1 MTYTDQTKP
10 DFTFIHMADTH
21 LGLNWPA
28 IGRYEKIQI
37 PVYGK
42 AFGAIVDAAIEKQVD
57 FVIHAGDLVNRP
69 RPPTAAWNRILQELP
84 RLRKAGIPF
93 VVTVGSHDK
102 PESYFDRAGGDVLQL
117 LDSRL
122 DLAKRV
128 DTDQNP
134 FVNLRTRGGK
144 KVAIY
149 GLGDHGR
156 EQEESLQRLTKHM
169 TQESDFSILV
179 MHGSVSTISPMIGPT
194 IKTEK
199 ISELLSKR
207 YVDYVALG
215 HNHKRW
221 EHKDLHIY
229 NPGSPEFT
237 SFADAPT
244 LDYVMEGS
252 ALKEET
258 RKVAEHGYY
267 FVEVRGE
274 ILDAQYHHMLT
285 RDVKN
290 VQIRF
295 NNATPSQVVEGTKQA
310 IIKNA
315 SSSSIVRPLLK
326 GTLHPSTSRSELDI
340 REILSLRER
349 MLFLEYPMVDLGGSQ
364 VEIESV
370 QGSDFRQLINQYFKS
385 RLRKPAEE
393 ITEITVK
400 LVQLY
405 SQKSKTTD
413 QEALSLID
421 GWNTND

>member
-1 MTYTDQTKP
+1 
-10 DFTFIHMADTH
+10 
-21 LGLNWPA
+21 
-28 IGRYEKIQI
+28 
-37 PVYGK
+37 
-42 AFGAIVDAAIEKQVD
+42 
-57 FVIHAGDLVNRP
+57 
-69 RPPTAAWNRILQELP
+69 
-84 RLRKAGIPF
+84 
-93 VVTVGSHDK
+93 
-102 PESYFDRAGGDVLQL
+102 
-117 LDSRL
+117 
-122 DLAKRV
+122 
-128 DTDQNP
+128 
-134 FVNLRTRGGK
+134 
-144 KVAIY
+144 
-149 GLGDHGR
+149 
-156 EQEESLQRLTKHM
+156 
-169 TQESDFSILV
+169 
-179 MHGSVSTISPMIGPT
+179 TISPLIGPT

-252 ALKEET
+252 TLKEET

-274 ILDAQYHHMLT
+274 ILNAQYHHMLT

-385 RLRKPAEE
+385 RLGKPAEE